1 MIIILTQCYPPRIGG
16 IENLIFNLSISLSK
30 YEKVLVL
37 ADQHNLIKEITFDK
51 NYNNNLIIKRFG
63 GLRFFRKRNKYREL
77 KKIIEIKKIKAI
89 ITDSWKSIE
98 YPISKINNKD
108 YPIFTLVHGNE
119 VIIKNKYH
127 KERIINTLSKID
139 KIICNS
145 KFTENLVHN
154 IDVKLKNTEVIYP
167 GVSNFD
173 LIKAEKVE
181 IKNGSPTLLTL
192 ARLEKRK
199 GHEVILKVVKNLKKN
214 YPEIRYI
221 IAGEGS
227 NLANLKFLSKK
238 LEIDKN
244 VIFLGPVNEEQKKY
258 IFSITDILVMP
269 TIDKSMEFSIEG
281 FGIAYIEAALFSIP
295 SIANNVGG
303 TNEAVL
309 HKQTG
314 VIIQNIN
321 DLEKE
326 MFNLLDNKNERIKL
340 GDNARNRVMN
350 ELLWSNQIKKYIS
363 LISKYT
369 SS

>member
-16 IENLIFNLSISLSK
+16 IENLIFNLSIYLSK

-37 ADQHNLIKEITFDK
+37 ADQHNFVKETIFDK

-77 KKIIEIKKIKAI
+77 KKIIELKKIKAI

-98 YPISKINNKD
+98 YPVSKINSKD
-108 YPIFTLVHGNE
+108 YPIFTLAHGNE
-119 VIIKNKYH
+119 VIIKNNSH
-127 KERIINTLSKID
+127 KKRIINTLSKID

-154 IDVKLKNTEVIYP
+154 IDDKLNNTEVIYP

-173 LIKAEKVE
+173 LIKPEKIE
-181 IKNGSPTLLTL
+181 IKNGRPTLLTL

-199 GHEVILKVVKNLKKN
+199 GHEVILNVIKNLKKS

-221 IAGEGS
+221 IAGEGN
-227 NLANLKFLSKK
+227 NLANLKFISKK

-244 VIFLGPVNEEQKKY
+244 VIFLGPVNEKQKKY
-258 IFSITDILVMP
+258 IFTITDILVMP
-269 TIDKSMEFSIEG
+269 TIDKSLEFSIEG
-281 FGIAYIEAALFSIP
+281 FGIAYIEAGLFSIP
-295 SIANNVGG
+295 SIASNVGG

-314 VIIQNIN
+314 IIVENIN
-321 DLEKE
+321 GLEKE
-326 MFNLLDNKNERIKL
+326 IFDLLDNKNERIKL
-340 GDNARNRVMN
+340 GNNAKNRVTN

-363 LISKYT
+363 LLSKYT
-369 SS
+369 TL